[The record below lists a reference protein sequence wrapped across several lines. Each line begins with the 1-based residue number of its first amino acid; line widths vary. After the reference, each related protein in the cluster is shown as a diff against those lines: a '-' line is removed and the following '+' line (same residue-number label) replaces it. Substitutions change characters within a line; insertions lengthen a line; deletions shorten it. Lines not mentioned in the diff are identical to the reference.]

1 MLQKPHVSSG
11 TVGELADSCVAFYKA
26 NRGIMQSDTVRGK
39 RAQLSEFVEGF
50 HRQCG
55 TLTPYVVEKIR
66 TLKEDDCVVLMTAH
80 QPNLFAYAGVLRKA
94 TLNFVLARKLEEML
108 KVPVVNFFG
117 IADQD
122 FTDERWVKS
131 AILPDVER
139 RDGVLEIRH
148 ELPNRMVLNSVAK
161 PSRQALASWRKEI
174 ENWLSRKLNS
184 LGHFFKSFRLDVYV
198 DDNALRQNFEDFW
211 GIVEEA
217 YARARSFSDFN
228 GFVMSRV
235 VNQAWGYDTLFC
247 RFSECEQI
255 FERELCSLLS
265 RFGEYSR
272 YVKEAIELSAGVQRG
287 VYEDEF
293 DTVPFWYHCDCGSKA
308 RLLAERRGQSLFGH
322 GKCLHC
328 GKEHEIDLGSK
339 EEPDISEI
347 LPRISARSLP
357 MPLIFFEGL
366 RVCCYVGGV
375 GGSEYL
381 RQAKY
386 VAEHMGMTFPPVVIW
401 RPKDVYC
408 GVGQLEALLTFRNLS
423 GTFDFSRYQDVKRGL
438 EDKIARVKKSV
449 EELEL
454 YRKDLANS
462 VESKSEE
469 TIQKVKAASIK
480 QNEIRRE
487 AKFSLLTR
495 NLKLLENAVAVTD
508 LHPCIV
514 DYAVNVGLSETSNQ
528 WVAFLN
534 TNGNLSE
541 NLTLKTDLALP
552 QNLALDLKNSKKQ
565 SIIAR
570 VNCQ

>member
-1 MLQKPHVSSG
+1 MQ
-11 TVGELADSCVAFYKA
+11 SCVVFYRENEHEMSSQWVLERRASLSVLAEAFHK
-26 NRGIMQSDTVRGK
+26 D
-39 RAQLSEFVEGF
+39 
-50 HRQCG
+50 CG
-55 TLTPYVVEKIR
+55 TLTASVKRRI
-66 TLKEDDCVVLMTAH
+66 EDLRNGTGLVLMTAH

-174 ENWLSRKLNS
+174 QNWLSRKLNS
-184 LGHFFKSFRLDVYV
+184 LGHFFKSFRLDVHV

-265 RFGEYSR
+265 RFEEYSR
-272 YVKEAIELSAGVQRG
+272 CVKEAIALRTGLQRG
-287 VYEDEF
+287 VYEDEY

-308 RLLAERRGQSLFGH
+308 RLLAERRSQSLFGH

-328 GKEHEIDLGSK
+328 GKEHEIDLGPKQDPKISK
-339 EEPDISEI
+339 I

-366 RVCCYVGGV
+366 KVCCYVGGI
-375 GGSEYL
+375 GGREYL

-408 GVGQLEALLTFRNLS
+408 GVGQLEALLTFGNLS
-423 GTFDFSRYQDVKRGL
+423 GTFDFSHYQDVKRGL
-438 EDKIARVKKSV
+438 EDKIAQVKKSV

-454 YRKDLANS
+454 YKKDLANS

-469 TIQKVKAASIK
+469 IIQKVKAASIK

-487 AKFSLLTR
+487 AKFSLLAR

-514 DYAVNVGLSETSNQ
+514 DYAVNIGLKETSNQ

-541 NLTLKTDLALP
+541 NLTLKTDLASF
-552 QNLALDLKNSKKQ
+552 QNLVPDLKNS
-565 SIIAR
+565 
-570 VNCQ
+570 

>member
-1 MLQKPHVSSG
+1 MQ
-11 TVGELADSCVAFYKA
+11 SCVVFYRENEHEMSSQRVLERRASLSVLAEAFHK
-26 NRGIMQSDTVRGK
+26 D
-39 RAQLSEFVEGF
+39 
-50 HRQCG
+50 CG
-55 TLTPYVVEKIR
+55 TLTASVKRRI
-66 TLKEDDCVVLMTAH
+66 EDLRNGTGLVLMTAH

-122 FTDERWVKS
+122 FTDERWVKL
-131 AILPDVER
+131 ALLPDVER
-139 RDGVLEIRH
+139 RDGVLEIRR
-148 ELPNRMVLNSVAK
+148 ELPKGLVLNSVAK
-161 PSRQALASWRKEI
+161 PSRQVLNNWQKEI

-184 LGHFFKSFRLDVYV
+184 LGHFFKSFRLDVHV
-198 DDNALRQNFEDFW
+198 DDKALRQNFEDFW

-255 FERELCSLLS
+255 FDRALCSLLS
-265 RFGEYSR
+265 RFEEYSR
-272 YVKEAIELSAGVQRG
+272 HVKEAIELSAGVQRG
-287 VYEDEF
+287 VYEHEY
-293 DTVPFWYHCDCGSKA
+293 DTIPFWYHCDCGSKA
-308 RLLAERRGQSLFGH
+308 RLLAEQQSQSLFGH
-322 GKCLHC
+322 GNCLHC
-328 GKEHEIDLGSK
+328 GKEHEIDLGPK
-339 EEPDISEI
+339 EEPNISEI
-347 LPRISARSLP
+347 LPRISIRSLP

-366 RVCCYVGGV
+366 KVCCYVGGI
-375 GGSEYL
+375 GGTEYL

-386 VAEHMGMTFPPVVIW
+386 VAENMGMTFPPVVIW
-401 RPKDVYC
+401 RPKDLYC

-423 GTFDFSRYQDVKRGL
+423 GTFDFSHYQDVKRGL
-438 EDKIARVKKSV
+438 EDKIAQVKKSV

-454 YRKDLANS
+454 YKKDLANS
-462 VESKSEE
+462 AESKSEE
-469 TIQKVKAASIK
+469 IIQKVKAASIK

-487 AKFSLLTR
+487 AKFSLLAR

-508 LHPCIV
+508 LHPCMV
-514 DYAVNVGLSETSNQ
+514 DYAVNIGLKETSNQ

-541 NLTLKTDLALP
+541 NLTLKTYLASF
-552 QNLALDLKNSKKQ
+552 QNLVFDLKN
-565 SIIAR
+565 
-570 VNCQ
+570 C